1 MTLPL
6 AVIAAWLAFNAL
18 VAWTGLDRGML
29 MAASLSS
36 PRGWPP
42 SGISGRRFVM
52 HDRVGESQYLTLPE
66 QANFLAAR
74 TIAYATAFLDG
85 RNDAAELAIHA
96 EAVQCEIRTFWSDR
110 ADVAVNAILVPVQLL
125 VDVMRFAAVAIGD
138 VRQDRLQSAM
148 GSLVELV
155 RNEANELRNSG
166 AQRS

>member
-1 MTLPL
+1 
-6 AVIAAWLAFNAL
+6 
-18 VAWTGLDRGML
+18 
-29 MAASLSS
+29 
-36 PRGWPP
+36 
-42 SGISGRRFVM
+42 M

-85 RNDAAELAIHA
+85 RNGAEELARHA
-96 EAVQCEIRTFWSDR
+96 DAVQCEIMTAWS
-110 ADVAVNAILVPVQLL
+110 AQTNIAVNAILDPVRLL
-125 VDVMRFAAVAIGD
+125 VVAMRCAAVAIGE
-138 VRQDRLQSAM
+138 VRQDRWQAAM

>member
-1 MTLPL
+1 
-6 AVIAAWLAFNAL
+6 
-18 VAWTGLDRGML
+18 
-29 MAASLSS
+29 
-36 PRGWPP
+36 
-42 SGISGRRFVM
+42 M